1 MTAIETGNEI
11 ATVTETETEMVE
23 TTIATTMIATTT
35 ETTAASMTASM
46 IGTTTGS
53 TMTTGG
59 GEQAIATA
67 VIETTRTW
75 STPVIKT
82 ATVTAT
88 AIERGD
94 ADTGVTRMMITSPGP
109 GTWTTITTIDHTE
122 RFDHDLR
129 TKACRDGVA
138 ASYRPS
144 TPRCEA
150 CAF

>member
-1 MTAIETGNEI
+1 MTAIETG
-11 ATVTETETEMVE
+11 TETETETGIETVE
-23 TTIATTMIATTT
+23 TTIATTMTETTT

-53 TMTTGG
+53 TMTTGD

-75 STPVIKT
+75 LTPVTKT
-82 ATVTAT
+82 GTGTVT

-94 ADTGVTRMMITSPGP
+94 ADTGGTTMMITSPGP
-109 GTWTTITTIDHTE
+109 GTLTTITTIDPTG
-122 RFDHDLR
+122 RFDHGLR
-129 TKACRDGVA
+129 TRTYRNVA
-138 ASYRPS
+138 ASCRPLM
-144 TPRCEA
+144 RCCEA